1 MALFI
6 SEQVAAVTAYNAGNP
21 QFTVYYGENAAEA
34 ARQALLAQGYAVD
47 AATSAAYAGGFQ
59 TPEYATRAAGEAATT
74 VGQVFRVPLNTS
86 PQTFA
91 WYRRAAIDSEEVSPI
106 GAVDSGYLVKGN
118 GLTTPVSAS
127 IIYDSGTNIGIGTSS
142 PTSKFDV
149 FAASGY
155 VDLRV
160 RSNTTQAYMAADT
173 AAITVGTYSNVP
185 MLLTTNNTER
195 MRIDSSGNVGIGTS
209 NPGAKLDV
217 SGVAVASTDAST
229 GNSPLVAANIN
240 SGSNTTKYTSLLF
253 QGRDTVNSGKNVGL
267 VQCGPSDINWVSS
280 YLAFQTRESDALTER
295 LRIDSSGN
303 VGINESAPDYKLDV
317 NGTFGFTP
325 GSSVTPVD
333 NGDVVFE
340 LTNNTTLTIKAKG
353 SDGVVRSATITLA

>member
-34 ARQALLAQGYAVD
+34 ARQAQLAQGYAVD

-91 WYRRAAIDSEEVSPI
+91 WYRRAAIDSDGSSLDLNFTTASFESYALSEEVSPI

-142 PTSKFDV
+142 PQAKVHTRVTTDV
-149 FAASGY
+149 NMWISNNGAE
-155 VDLRV
+155 LRTIAINDGM
-160 RSNTTQAYMAADT
+160 SAY
-173 AAITVGTYSNVP
+173 
-185 MLLTTNNTER
+185 
-195 MRIDSSGNVGIGTS
+195 
-209 NPGAKLDV
+209 
-217 SGVAVASTDAST
+217 
-229 GNSPLVAANIN
+229 
-240 SGSNTTKYTSLLF
+240 
-253 QGRDTVNSGKNVGL
+253 
-267 VQCGPSDINWVSS
+267 INW
-280 YLAFQTRESDALTER
+280 RRDANQHSFETSGAER
-295 LRIDSSGN
+295 LRIKSGGQVRFVPRASAPSGAEAGDVYYDSSTN
-303 VGINESAPDYKLDV
+303 KLRCY
-317 NGTFGFTP
+317 NGSTWNDLF
-325 GSSVTPVD
+325 
-333 NGDVVFE
+333 
-340 LTNNTTLTIKAKG
+340 
-353 SDGVVRSATITLA
+353 